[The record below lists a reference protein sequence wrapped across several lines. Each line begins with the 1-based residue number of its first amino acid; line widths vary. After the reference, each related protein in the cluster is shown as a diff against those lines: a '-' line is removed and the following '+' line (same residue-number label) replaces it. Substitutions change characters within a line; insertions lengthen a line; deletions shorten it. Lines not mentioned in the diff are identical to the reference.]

1 MPEAPELR
9 TEAYQALLDGPIRKA
24 YLHALY
30 LEPSSTSLLID
41 LYIRPTTSATPVQ
54 AALLR
59 QLRRAAEAEIL
70 KATPGAAAVDAER
83 IYSDAREALA
93 ALETALA
100 SSPSAWFWGAEDPNF
115 FDASVFAYTGL
126 LIGGGAAFSLWP
138 DVARQPSALRAAIEA
153 SPIARLREHQS
164 RLWDVLQTDLGPA
177 AALG

>member
-1 MPEAPELR
+1 MPELR

-30 LEPSSTSLLID
+30 LEPSSTSLLTD

-70 KATPGAAAVDAER
+70 KATPGAVAVDAEQ

-100 SSPSAWFWGAEDPNF
+100 SSSSAWFWGASEPTF

-126 LIGGGAAFSLWP
+126 LIGGAAFSLWP
-138 DVARQPSALRAAIEA
+138 DAACQPSALRAAIEA

-164 RLWDVLQTDLGPA
+164 RLWDILQADVGPA